1 MDYES
6 HAIISAR
13 KFKCNISDT
22 LHLHKLMDS
31 SKMFY
36 PHGWQHRLF
45 SHNTFFIDTIVNL
58 YFELT
63 GKVSIENTL
72 SGGHILIRDVLIE
85 HLKEDF
91 SGKIPDLKDWLK
103 CIQFDTT
110 ESWINRPD
118 RRELD
123 YLKTIKNKTEMKNDN

>member
-1 MDYES
+1 MDLTEFE
-6 HAIISAR
+6 IE
-13 KFKCNISDT
+13 
-22 LHLHKLMDS
+22 LMDC
-31 SKMFY
+31 
-36 PHGWQHRLF
+36 
-45 SHNTFFIDTIVNL
+45 
-58 YFELT
+58 
-63 GKVSIENTL
+63 
-72 SGGHILIRDVLIE
+72 IE